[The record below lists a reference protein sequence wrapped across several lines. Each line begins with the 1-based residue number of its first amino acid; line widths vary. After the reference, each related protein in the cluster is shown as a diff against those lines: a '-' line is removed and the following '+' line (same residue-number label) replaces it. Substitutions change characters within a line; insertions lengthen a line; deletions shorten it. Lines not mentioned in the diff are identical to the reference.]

1 MGIKQY
7 LSDLKHM
14 KKKTHCLKILR
25 GILGGIP
32 LIGSLLVEY
41 SPEAEKENLII
52 SKEEI
57 ANLRNFIK
65 DYENKNEKGE
75 KVWFSSDKRCYFL
88 VNDKLC
94 EQQGYVS
101 IKSNDVYITFLHP
114 FGNNNYFFSLEPS
127 NSTINI
133 IEKTNTYVHLNFS
146 KSPKVNSLRWFVKG
160 AIK

>member
-1 MGIKQY
+1 MKIKQY

-14 KKKTHCLKILR
+14 KKQTHCLKILR
-25 GILGGIP
+25 GILGCIP
-32 LIGSLLVEY
+32 FIGSLLVEY
-41 SPEAEKENLII
+41 SPEAEKENPYI

-57 ANLRNFIK
+57 ANLMNFIK

-101 IKSNDVYITFLHP
+101 TKSNDVYITFLHP
-114 FGNNNYFFSLEPS
+114 FSNNNYFFSIEPS

-133 IEKTNTYVHLNFS
+133 IEKTNTYVHLHFS
-146 KSPKVNSLRWFVKG
+146 KSLKDNSLRWFVKG
-160 AIK
+160 VIK